1 VRVSLATNTMLVLKR
16 ALLLLAP
23 LMLSACAGLG
33 PGYYWQAA
41 QGQMALARKA
51 QPIETVLADPATT
64 PEMRARL
71 ELVEQ
76 IRSYATRELGLPDND
91 SYRSYADIGRTSVV
105 WNVYANPPLSMEP
118 RTWCPPVVGCVGYLG
133 FFSEEAARARANAL
147 KAEGLDTLVGSVPAY
162 STLGWFADSV
172 LSTFVN
178 WPESDLAQLLF
189 HELSHQLIYAKGDT
203 EFNES
208 FASTVEQVGVRRWLT
223 QYGKQGAIT
232 RLALVERM
240 SADFATLV
248 LKHRELLIAIYKGPG
263 TDAEKLERKRLQI
276 EAMRAEYQTIK
287 AERWGGVPGYDRWFV
302 QEINNATFA
311 SVGFYRGLVP
321 GFMALLKTQ
330 GDDLAKFYAEVRRL
344 ATLTPAERRAALK
357 VSEAEVAANAAKSS
371 LGQF

>member
-1 VRVSLATNTMLVLKR
+1 M
-16 ALLLLAP
+16 
-23 LMLSACAGLG
+23 MLSACAGLG

-51 QPIETVLADPATT
+51 QPIEAVLADPATT
-64 PEMRARL
+64 PEMRGRL

-76 IRSYATRELGLPDND
+76 IRSFATRELGLPDND
-91 SYRSYADIGRTSVV
+91 SYRSYADIGRSSVV
-105 WNVYANPPLSMEP
+105 WNVYANPALSMEP

-133 FFSEEAARARANAL
+133 FFSEADARKRANEL

-162 STLGWFADSV
+162 STLGWFADAV

-189 HELSHQLIYAKGDT
+189 HELSHQLIYARGDT

-208 FASTVEQVGVRRWLT
+208 FATTVEQVGVRRWLT
-223 QYGKQGAIT
+223 QYGKQAAIT
-232 RLALVERM
+232 RLALTERM

-248 LKHRELLIAIYKGPG
+248 LKHRALLIEIYHGPG
-263 TDAEKLERKRLQI
+263 TDADKLERKRLQI
-276 EAMRAEYQTIK
+276 EAMRAEYRVIK
-287 AERWGGVPGYDRWFV
+287 AERWGGVPGYDRWFA

-321 GFMALLKTQ
+321 GFMALLAQ
-330 GDDLAKFYAEVRRL
+330 QDGDLTRFYAEVRRL

-357 VSEAEVAANAAKSS
+357 ASEAAVAANAAGSS
-371 LGQF
+371 LSQF